1 MGCGFHGDR
10 RTFTQVDKKKKS
22 KMPTCS
28 AARPS
33 GRCFNGNQ
41 SEPWGVFIMASNDQ
55 HWACFGLVCAV
66 ISARSPDA
74 DKLTYAASNR
84 RKVPAAVKT
93 LKDEP
98 LDLCLH
104 FLAMVAYVF
113 PVTVSPFLEVLLVLL
128 VLAALAI
135 LAALGQRSGGMP
147 GLPRLPLVGS
157 LPWMTGTAPPHLL
170 FMKFGR
176 KYGPLFELYLGP
188 HRTVVVNDHDCARE
202 VLLQRGRD
210 FAGRPSMVT
219 TDLLT
224 RGGKDIAFSDYSP
237 LWKLHRRL
245 VHSSFALFGEGS
257 SRLQDIVLS
266 EVDGLCAE
274 LLSGDGRGF
283 DPSLAITT
291 AVTNVVCTLVF
302 GTTYKHG
309 DGELQEVM
317 RYNDGIVQTIT
328 KGGLV
333 DIFSWMKVFP
343 NESLSKLRACIRVR
357 DRLLTQKLH
366 EHKATLSE
374 GDPRDLLDALLKGQ
388 GSPGSDGTVI
398 TDDHVLMTA
407 AEAFG
412 AGVETTSTTLLW
424 ILAYLLHH
432 PEVQEKAQR
441 ELDEEVGERAVRAAD
456 RGRLPYLDSVINE
469 GMRIRPVSPVLI
481 PHMAMSD
488 SSIGGHAIRRGTRVL
503 VNMWAIH
510 HDPDHWDR
518 PDLFRPDRF
527 LDDQGQRVI
536 PSWFLPFGAGPRI
549 CVGESL
555 ARTELFLFLS
565 SMLQRMSFM
574 LPGGATPPNLQGRLG
589 VVLQPLPYKVAVRPR
604 AGWEVSTHVN

>member
-1 MGCGFHGDR
+1 
-10 RTFTQVDKKKKS
+10 
-22 KMPTCS
+22 
-28 AARPS
+28 
-33 GRCFNGNQ
+33 
-41 SEPWGVFIMASNDQ
+41 MA
-55 HWACFGLVCAV
+55 
-66 ISARSPDA
+66 
-74 DKLTYAASNR
+74 T
-84 RKVPAAVKT
+84 
-93 LKDEP
+93 
-98 LDLCLH
+98 
-104 FLAMVAYVF
+104 YVF
-113 PVTVSPFLEVLLVLL
+113 PVTVSPLLTVLL

-135 LAALGQRSGGMP
+135 LAALGQRSSGMP
-147 GLPRLPLVGS
+147 GLPRLPVVGS
-157 LPWMTGTAPPHLL
+157 LPWMTGTTPPHLL

-188 HRTVVVNDHDCARE
+188 HRTVVVNDHDHARE

-210 FAGRPSMVT
+210 FAGRPSMVMLREAVEGVLFVPHVNCRYVQQVT

-274 LLSGDGRGF
+274 LLSSNGRGF
-283 DPSLAITT
+283 DPSLAVTT

-328 KGGLV
+328 RGGLV

-357 DRLLTQKLH
+357 DCLLTQKLH

-388 GSPGSDGTVI
+388 GSPGPDGTVI

-424 ILAYLLHH
+424 VLAYLLHH

-456 RGRLPYLDSVINE
+456 RGRLPYLDSIINE

-481 PHMAMSD
+481 PHIAMSD
-488 SSIGGHAIRRGTRVL
+488 SSIGGHAICRGTRVL

-510 HDPDHWDR
+510 HDPDHWDQ
-518 PDLFRPDRF
+518 PDLFKPDRF
-527 LDDQGQRVI
+527 LDDQGQRVT
-536 PSWFLPFGAGPRI
+536 PSCFLPFGAGPRI

-555 ARTELFLFLS
+555 ARMELFLFLS

>member
-1 MGCGFHGDR
+1 
-10 RTFTQVDKKKKS
+10 
-22 KMPTCS
+22 
-28 AARPS
+28 
-33 GRCFNGNQ
+33 
-41 SEPWGVFIMASNDQ
+41 
-55 HWACFGLVCAV
+55 
-66 ISARSPDA
+66 
-74 DKLTYAASNR
+74 
-84 RKVPAAVKT
+84 
-93 LKDEP
+93 
-98 LDLCLH
+98 
-104 FLAMVAYVF
+104 
-113 PVTVSPFLEVLLVLL
+113 
-128 VLAALAI
+128 
-135 LAALGQRSGGMP
+135 MP
-147 GLPRLPLVGS
+147 GLPRLPVVGS
-157 LPWMTGTAPPHLL
+157 LPWMRGGKPPHLL
-170 FMKFGR
+170 FIQLGR
-176 KYGPLFELYLGP
+176 KYGPLFELFLGP
-188 HRTVVVNDHDCARE
+188 HRTVVVNAYEHARE

-245 VHSSFALFGEGS
+245 VHTSFALFGEGS
-257 SRLQDIVLS
+257 NRLQDVVLS

-274 LLSGDGRGF
+274 LLSSKGCSF
-283 DPSLAITT
+283 DPSLAVTT

-309 DGELQEVM
+309 DKELQEVM
-317 RYNDGIVQTIT
+317 RYNDGIVRTIT
-328 KGGLV
+328 RGGLV

-343 NESLSKLRACIRVR
+343 NASLSELRSCIAVR

-366 EHKATLSE
+366 EHKAALSE

-388 GSPGSDGTVI
+388 GSPGPDGATI

-432 PEVQEKAQR
+432 PEVHAHKHLGCFAAFVDRHLMQVQERAQK
-441 ELDEEVGERAVRAAD
+441 ELDEQVGERAVRTSD
-456 RGRLPYLDSVINE
+456 RGRLPYLDSIIYE

-481 PHMAMSD
+481 PHIAVTD
-488 SSIGGHAIRRGTRVL
+488 SSIGCHTIPSGTRVL

-510 HDPDHWDR
+510 HHPDHWDR
-518 PDLFRPDRF
+518 PDLFQPDRF
-527 LDDQGQRVI
+527 LNDQGQRVT
-536 PSWFLPFGAGPRI
+536 PSCFLPFGAGPRI

-555 ARTELFLFLS
+555 ARMELFLFLS
-565 SMLQRMSFM
+565 CMLQRMSFI
-574 LPGGATPPNLQGRLG
+574 LPDGASPPNLQGRLG

-604 AGWEVSTHVN
+604 AEWEVGTHVF